1 MAYGVETI
9 LTILIALLGGGA
21 IFFIFS
27 TILEQRK
34 KHTWFDGLDSTVLLI
49 EIPRT
54 NDKKELSAE
63 HMFASL
69 HGILK
74 SKQELKTHSEH
85 QEHIGFE
92 IVSVGN
98 KIQFY
103 IWTPTALT
111 PFVEGQVYA
120 QYPDAQIKQ
129 INPEDDYVHQIPEQ
143 HYKHAI
149 EVILTE
155 NEALPIKTFPSFEV
169 DPLAAITATL
179 TKLESEQEIL
189 GIQILARPI
198 SDAWHKVS
206 AKKAGAIKSGGG
218 SGALGG
224 GWVSQVGG
232 ALWRPPEHTAT
243 ASKPEI
249 SERDKTRVTAIEEKS
264 RKLGYQVKIRILYSA
279 PPQTYMASRMK
290 IQALLGAFKQFN
302 TTNLN
307 GFKQGDSKPEN
318 FERYKQRSFFD
329 RGFTLNIEELAS
341 LYHLP
346 HSNVA
351 TPGIVW
357 ARARTGEPPSNLPVY
372 TEGSV
377 DVSPIGVTNF
387 RGDSLYFGL
396 TRRDRGRHVY
406 IIGQTG
412 VGKSGLLELMT
423 AADITTNQGFAL
435 IDPHGDFAVNTLQ
448 RIPPERVKDVVY
460 FNPADVDFPIGFNPL
475 EVHSEAQKTLVASE
489 IIGSLKKMFDSWG
502 PRLEYI
508 LRYTILSLLE
518 YPNATMLDITRVLTD
533 NKFHKDVVSRVTDPV
548 VRNFW
553 DKEYASWNEK
563 FKTEAVA
570 PILNK
575 VGAFTANPI
584 IRNIVGQPKSGFNV
598 RQIMDEGKILVINL
612 SRGLIGEDNA
622 AILGSLL
629 VTKVQ
634 LAAMSRADIASVD
647 DRRPFYF
654 YVDEFQNFATES
666 FATIL
671 SEARKYG
678 LNLTVA
684 NQYISQMIPE
694 VSGAVFGNVGS
705 IISFRVSPE
714 DANTLQ
720 KYFDPQF
727 EAADLIQ
734 LNNRDFLANISIG
747 GEKSVPFSA
756 RTMDLPGH
764 YDEALGQITF
774 FNRQSYA
781 IPRGEVE
788 SLIRNEPKAHTAVQS
803 IAKQRPSKEVLA
815 RRMAQI
821 TLSPGSMARSAAAPS
836 AVPAQQVEEPKKKK
850 TRRGKRGGKKKTQ
863 SAQAVSPVQPKT
875 QLPAMPQTMVHS
887 ENDET
892 TIRLR

>member
-1 MAYGVETI
+1 MI
-9 LTILIALLGGGA
+9 LLLTLLTAGA
-21 IFFIFS
+21 IFFIFNLFLD
-27 TILEQRK
+27 TKK
-34 KHTWFDGLDSTVLLI
+34 KHASFNAMESKVLLI

-74 SKQELKTHSEH
+74 NKRELKAHQEY

-92 IVSVGN
+92 IVSIGN

-103 IWTPTALT
+103 IWTPAILT
-111 PFVEGQVYA
+111 SFVEGQVYA
-120 QYPDAQIKQ
+120 QYPEAQIKQ
-129 INPEDDYVHQIPEQ
+129 INPEDDYVHQIPEG
-143 HYKHAI
+143 HYRQVVEI
-149 EVILTE
+149 GLTE
-155 NEALPIKTFPSFEV
+155 DQTLPIKTFLSFEV

-179 TKLESEQEIL
+179 TKLEAENEML
-189 GIQILARPI
+189 GIQILARPV
-198 SDAWHKVS
+198 DDTWHKNS
-206 AKKAGAIKSGGG
+206 AKKAERIKNGGG
-218 SGALGG
+218 SSTSRH
-224 GWVSQVGG
+224 GWLAQTSG
-232 ALWRPPEHTAT
+232 ALWKPPEESTT
-243 ASKPEI
+243 TTKTEI
-249 SERDKTRVTAIEEKS
+249 SERDKTRITAIEEKS
-264 RKLGYQVKIRILYSA
+264 RKLGYQVKIRVIYSS
-279 PPQTYMASRMK
+279 PPEVQLSSRMK

-307 GFKQGDSKPEN
+307 GFKQTTSKLED
-318 FERYKQRSFFD
+318 FDKYKTRSFFD
-329 RGFTLNIEELAS
+329 KGYILNIEELAS
-341 LYHLP
+341 VYHLP

-357 ARARTGEPPSNLPVY
+357 ARARTGEPPSNLPIY
-372 TEGSV
+372 TEGST
-377 DVSPIGVTNF
+377 DISPIGITTF
-387 RGDSLYFGL
+387 RGDYQYFGL
-396 TRRDRGRHVY
+396 TRKDRGRHVY

-435 IDPHGDFAVNTLQ
+435 IDPHGDFAINTLQ
-448 RIPPERVKDVVY
+448 RIAPERVKDVIY
-460 FNPADVDFPIGFNPL
+460 FNPADTEFPIGFNPL
-475 EVHSEAQKTLVASE
+475 EVQNESQKTLVASE

-518 YPNATMLDITRVLTD
+518 YPNTTMLDITRLLTD
-533 NKFHKDVVSRVTDPV
+533 NKFQKEVVSRVTDPV

-563 FKTEAVA
+563 FRTEAVA

-584 IRNIVGQPKSGFNV
+584 IRNIVGQPTSGFNV
-598 RQIMDEGKILVINL
+598 RQVMDEGKILVMNL

-634 LAAMSRADIASVD
+634 LAAMSRADIANVE

-678 LNLTVA
+678 LNLTIA

-714 DANTLQ
+714 DATSLQ
-720 KYFDPQF
+720 KYFEPQF
-727 EAADLIQ
+727 EGTDLIQ
-734 LNNRDFLANISIG
+734 LNNRDFLANLSIA
-747 GEKSVPFSA
+747 GEKTVPFSA
-756 RTMDLPGH
+756 RTMDLPGYLDGSIEQIIAH
-764 YDEALGQITF
+764 NRQLFAHPKADVEALI
-774 FNRQSYA
+774 
-781 IPRGEVE
+781 RGTKPSVQNAAPSQASKPFSREVATQK
-788 SLIRNEPKAHTAVQS
+788 L
-803 IAKQRPSKEVLA
+803 
-815 RRMAQI
+815 
-821 TLSPGSMARSAAAPS
+821 ARSALGIEELAHPIPDVLASNKTTAPPS
-836 AVPAQQVEEPKKKK
+836 DEPKKKK
-850 TRRGKRGGKKKTQ
+850 TRRGKRGGKKKAQDQTNTKTAAQ
-863 SAQAVSPVQPKT
+863 SPDQPGT
-875 QLPAMPQTMVHS
+875 
-887 ENDET
+887 DET
-892 TIRLR
+892 LYIRK

>member
-1 MAYGVETI
+1 MTI
-9 LTILIALLGGGA
+9 FLILLLTLLATGA
-21 IFFIFS
+21 IFFIFNLFLD
-27 TILEQRK
+27 TKK
-34 KHTWFDGLDSTVLLI
+34 KHAWFNAMESKVLLI

-74 SKQELKTHSEH
+74 NKRELKAHQEY

-92 IVSVGN
+92 IVSIGN

-103 IWTPTALT
+103 IWTPAMLT
-111 PFVEGQVYA
+111 SFVEGQVYA
-120 QYPDAQIKQ
+120 QYPEAQIKQ
-129 INPEDDYVHQIPEQ
+129 IDPEDDYVHQIPEG
-143 HYKHAI
+143 HYRQVVEI
-149 EVILTE
+149 GLTE
-155 NEALPIKTFPSFEV
+155 NETLPIKTFLSFEV

-179 TKLESEQEIL
+179 TKLEAENEML
-189 GIQILARPI
+189 GIQILARPV
-198 SDAWHKVS
+198 DDTWHKNS
-206 AKKAGAIKSGGG
+206 AKKAELIKNGGG
-218 SGALGG
+218 SSISRH
-224 GWVSQVGG
+224 GWLAQTTG
-232 ALWRPPEHTAT
+232 ALWKPPEETTTAT
-243 ASKPEI
+243 KSEI
-249 SERDKTRVTAIEEKS
+249 SERDKTRITAIEEKS
-264 RKLGYQVKIRILYSA
+264 RKLGYQVKIRVIYSS
-279 PPQTYMASRMK
+279 PPEVQLSSRMK

-307 GFKQGDSKPEN
+307 GFKQTTSKLED
-318 FERYKQRSFFD
+318 FDKYKARSFFD
-329 RGFTLNIEELAS
+329 KGFILNIEELAS
-341 LYHLP
+341 VYHLP

-357 ARARTGEPPSNLPVY
+357 ARARTGEPPSNLPIY
-372 TEGSV
+372 TPGSV
-377 DVSPIGVTNF
+377 DISPIGVTTF
-387 RGDSLYFGL
+387 RGDYQYFGL

-423 AADITTNQGFAL
+423 SADITTNQGFAL
-435 IDPHGDFAVNTLQ
+435 IDPHGDFAINTLQ
-448 RIPPERVKDVVY
+448 RIAPERIKDVIY
-460 FNPADVDFPIGFNPL
+460 FNPADTEFPIGFNPL
-475 EVHSEAQKTLVASE
+475 EVQNESQKTLVASE

-518 YPNATMLDITRVLTD
+518 YPNTTMLDITRLLTD
-533 NKFHKDVVSRVTDPV
+533 NKFQKEVVSRVTDPV

-563 FKTEAVA
+563 FRTEAVA

-584 IRNIVGQPKSGFNV
+584 IRNIVGQPTSGFNV
-598 RQIMDEGKILVINL
+598 RQVMDEGKILVMNL

-634 LAAMSRADIASVD
+634 LAAMSRADIAKVE

-678 LNLTVA
+678 LNLTIA

-714 DANTLQ
+714 DATSLQ
-720 KYFDPQF
+720 KYFEPQF

-734 LNNRDFLANISIG
+734 LNNRDFLANLSIG
-747 GEKSVPFSA
+747 GEKTVPFSA
-756 RTMDLPGH
+756 RTMDLPGYIEGSIAQIIVH
-764 YDEALGQITF
+764 NRQLFAHPKAEIEALIRGTKEHPTSSQQKSTPTT
-774 FNRQSYA
+774 
-781 IPRGEVE
+781 PRVFD
-788 SLIRNEPKAHTAVQS
+788 RNTATQ
-803 IAKQRPSKEVLA
+803 KL
-815 RRMAQI
+815 
-821 TLSPGSMARSAAAPS
+821 ARSALGVEQLTH
-836 AVPAQQVEEPKKKK
+836 AVPEQTESVGAINTKSSDQAPIESTKKKK
-850 TRRGKRGGKKKTQ
+850 TRRGKRGGKKK
-863 SAQAVSPVQPKT
+863 AQAQPPEGPPT
-875 QLPAMPQTMVHS
+875 APNSNNS
-887 ENDET
+887 EET
-892 TIRLR
+892 VYLRK

>member
-1 MAYGVETI
+1 MTEHITLLLV
-9 LTILIALLGGGA
+9 LLGGSAGFY
-21 IFFIFS
+21 IFK
-27 TILEQRK
+27 TILDTRK
-34 KHTWFDGLDSTVLLI
+34 KQAWFDSLHSTVLLI

-54 NDKKELSAE
+54 NDQKELSAE

-74 SKQELKTHSEH
+74 SRRELKTHQEF

-92 IVSVGN
+92 IVSIGN

-103 IWTPTALT
+103 IWTPTVLAS
-111 PFVEGQVYA
+111 FVEGQVYA
-120 QYPDAQIKQ
+120 QYPEAQIKQ
-129 INPEDDYVHQIPEQ
+129 INTDDDYVHQIPES
-143 HYKHAI
+143 YTRNVI
-149 EVILTE
+149 EIGLIE
-155 NEALPIKTFPSFEV
+155 HEALPIKTFPTFEV

-179 TKLESEQEIL
+179 TKLDVENEIM
-189 GIQILARPI
+189 GIQILARPVND
-198 SDAWHKVS
+198 SWHKAS
-206 AKKAGAIKSGGG
+206 AKKANDIKNGAGKNG
-218 SGALGG
+218 SSNWLKTA
-224 GWVSQVGG
+224 S
-232 ALWRPPEHTAT
+232 ALWTPPEESTA
-243 ASKPEI
+243 AKPEI
-249 SERDKTRVTAIEEKS
+249 SERDKTRITAIEEKS
-264 RKLGYQVKIRILYSA
+264 RKLGYQVKVRVLY
-279 PPQTYMASRMK
+279 ASPADKHLNGRLK

-302 TTNLN
+302 STNLN
-307 GFKQGDSKPEN
+307 GFTQNPGSSND
-318 FERYKQRSFFD
+318 FEKYKARSFFD
-329 RGFTLNIEELAS
+329 KGFTLNIEELAS

-346 HSNVA
+346 HSTVV

-357 ARARTGEPPSNLPVY
+357 ARARTGEPPSNLPIY
-372 TEGSV
+372 SEGST
-377 DVSPIGVTNF
+377 DISPIGITTF
-387 RGDSLYFGL
+387 RGDYQYFGL

-423 AADITTNQGFAL
+423 AADIGTHQGFAL
-435 IDPHGDFAVNTLQ
+435 IDPHGDFAINTLQ
-448 RIPPERVKDVVY
+448 RIIPERINDVVY
-460 FNPADVDFPIGFNPL
+460 FNPADTEFPIGFNPL
-475 EVHSEAQKTLVASE
+475 EFQNDAQKTLVASE

-518 YPNATMLDITRVLTD
+518 YPDSTMLDITRLLTD
-533 NKFHKDVVSRVTDPV
+533 NKFQKEVVSYVTDPV

-563 FKTEAVA
+563 FRTEAVA

-598 RQIMDEGKILVINL
+598 RQIMDEGKILVMNL

-634 LAAMSRADIASVD
+634 LAAMSRADIAKVE
-647 DRRPFYF
+647 DRKPFYF

-678 LNLTVA
+678 LNLTIA

-714 DANTLQ
+714 DATFLQ
-720 KYFDPQF
+720 KYFEPQF
-727 EAADLIQ
+727 ESGDLVQ
-734 LNNRDFLANISIG
+734 LNNRDFLANLSIA
-747 GEKSVPFSA
+747 GEKTVAFSA
-756 RTMDLPGH
+756 KTMDLPGH
-764 YDEALGQITF
+764 LDGSIERIIEN
-774 FNRQSYA
+774 NRQLY
-781 IPRGEVE
+781 
-788 SLIRNEPKAHTAVQS
+788 AHTKTEIESFIKNAGVPPQQHTSASQKSSVNKPLDREAAAKNLAKSAIGIKKLITPVPESDRPKVQS
-803 IAKQRPSKEVLA
+803 NK
-815 RRMAQI
+815 
-821 TLSPGSMARSAAAPS
+821 
-836 AVPAQQVEEPKKKK
+836 EEPKKKR
-850 TRRGKRGGKKKTQ
+850 RRGKRGGKKLAAKKAAAT
-863 SAQAVSPVQPKT
+863 STATNKESS
-875 QLPAMPQTMVHS
+875 S
-887 ENDET
+887 EEVLY
-892 TIRLR
+892 LRK